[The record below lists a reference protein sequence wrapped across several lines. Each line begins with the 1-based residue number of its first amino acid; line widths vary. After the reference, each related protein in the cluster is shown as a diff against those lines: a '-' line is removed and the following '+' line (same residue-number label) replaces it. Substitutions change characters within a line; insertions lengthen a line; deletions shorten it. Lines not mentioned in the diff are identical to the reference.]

1 MSQGILTLMIFADW
15 GDLFIHIHFSFN
27 LMHWCLSCSIC
38 IKTISYC
45 RQGWH
50 PLGGGYQAHF
60 PYFIIFIIFFQTHQ
74 NTDYLLNVIWQGQ
87 GSLSYGF
94 SKGETT
100 LQCNVISHGLS
111 LYVPR
116 MIPNVSLQ
124 LTCSDTCQ
132 IWSELKDLTATLQIG
147 NILNTLRPRQ
157 NGHHFA
163 DDTFKRIFLNENV
176 RIPIKISLKFV
187 PKGAINNIPAL
198 V

>member
-1 MSQGILTLMIFADW
+1 MSQGILTLIIFADW
-15 GDLFIHIHFSFN
+15 GDLFIHIHLFN

-74 NTDYLLNVIWQGQ
+74 NTDYLLNVIWQRQ

-100 LQCNVISHGLS
+100 LQCNIISHWLS
-111 LYVPR
+111 PC
-116 MIPNVSLQ
+116 PTWSLMCH
-124 LTCSDTCQ
+124 CSLPAVTHAKYE
-132 IWSELKDLTATLQIG
+132 SEPQYLTATLQ
-147 NILNTLRPRQ
+147 NWKYP
-157 NGHHFA
+157 
-163 DDTFKRIFLNENV
+163 
-176 RIPIKISLKFV
+176 
-187 PKGAINNIPAL
+187 
-198 V
+198 